1 MSVIQVC
8 GLTPLK
14 GEISIQGSKNAVL
27 PMMAAALLHRGVT
40 VLTNVP
46 VIRDVACMLDILESL
61 GCRCCHKGD
70 CLVMDARS
78 VTGTSIPEEYVTAMR
93 SSIVVLSALLGRM
106 GEGSCCY
113 PGGCL
118 IGARPIDLHL
128 MALRAL
134 GADIRERDGTIEASC
149 RKNGGLKGTEIH
161 LSYPSVGATE
171 QAILAS
177 VLADG
182 VTIIHQAAREPEI
195 SQMCRFLNN
204 MGAVICGM
212 GTDHLMVQGVAG
224 LHDSSFRVEGDR
236 IVAGTYGAAV
246 VAAGGEALLRGI
258 CPSDLK
264 VPLEEFQKAGAAVDA
279 DEKNRQ
285 IRICMGK
292 RPLPLLIKT
301 EPYPGF
307 PTDLQSPFMAF
318 LATAQGTSYI
328 EEQVFEGRFAT
339 AKILEQM
346 GAVIRTEDQRAVIEG
361 HYPLKGAAV
370 NACDL
375 RGGAALMVAALA
387 AEGDTFIGECHHIE
401 RGSEDICRDM
411 AALGAHIRWVGKD
424 S

>member
-149 RKNGGLKGTEIH
+149 RRKGGLKGAEIH

-177 VLADG
+177 VLAEG

-195 SQMCRFLNN
+195 SQLCRFLNN

-401 RGSEDICRDM
+401 RGYEDICRDM

>member
-361 HYPLKGAAV
+361 HYPLKGAVV

-401 RGSEDICRDM
+401 RGYEGICRDM

>member
-128 MALRAL
+128 MALQAL
-134 GADIRERDGTIEASC
+134 GAEIKEHDGLIEARC
-149 RKNGGLKGTEIH
+149 RDAQGLKGTEIH
-161 LSYPSVGATE
+161 LPYPSVGATE

-177 VLADG
+177 VLAKE
-182 VTIIHQAAREPEI
+182 VTVIHGAAKEPEI
-195 SQMCRFLNN
+195 SQLCRFLNN

-212 GTDHLMVQGVAG
+212 GTDHLMIQGVEE

-236 IVAGTYGAAV
+236 IVAGTYAAAV
-246 VAAGGEALLRGI
+246 MAAMGSITLKGRQSWNFHWRCLSVQAHPSKRTAAAGRSALR
-258 CPSDLK
+258 
-264 VPLEEFQKAGAAVDA
+264 
-279 DEKNRQ
+279 
-285 IRICMGK
+285 
-292 RPLPLLIKT
+292 
-301 EPYPGF
+301 
-307 PTDLQSPFMAF
+307 
-318 LATAQGTSYI
+318 
-328 EEQVFEGRFAT
+328 
-339 AKILEQM
+339 
-346 GAVIRTEDQRAVIEG
+346 
-361 HYPLKGAAV
+361 
-370 NACDL
+370 
-375 RGGAALMVAALA
+375 
-387 AEGDTFIGECHHIE
+387 
-401 RGSEDICRDM
+401 
-411 AALGAHIRWVGKD
+411 
-424 S
+424 

>member
-1 MSVIQVC
+1 MSVIQVF
-8 GLTPLK
+8 GLTPLE

-195 SQMCRFLNN
+195 SQLCRFLNN

-401 RGSEDICRDM
+401 RGYEDICRDM
-411 AALGAHIRWVGKD
+411 AVLGADIRWLERE
-424 S
+424 

>member
-106 GEGSCCY
+106 GEGSSCY

-246 VAAGGEALLRGI
+246 VAVE
-258 CPSDLK
+258 
-264 VPLEEFQKAGAAVDA
+264 A

-401 RGSEDICRDM
+401 RGYEDICRDM

>member
-177 VLADG
+177 GLAGG

-401 RGSEDICRDM
+401 RGYEDICRDM
-411 AALGAHIRWVGKD
+411 AVLGADIRWLERE
-424 S
+424 

>member
-61 GCRCCHKGD
+61 GCRCCRKGD
-70 CLVMDARS
+70 CLVMDARG

-149 RKNGGLKGTEIH
+149 RRKGGLKGAEIH

-177 VLADG
+177 VLAEG

-195 SQMCRFLNN
+195 SQLCRFLNN

-236 IVAGTYGAAV
+236 IVAGTYGAAA
-246 VAAGGEALLRGI
+246 VAAGGAVLLRGI

-264 VPLEEFQKAGAAVDA
+264 VPLEEFQKAGAAVEA

-375 RGGAALMVAALA
+375 RGGAALMVAALT

-401 RGSEDICRDM
+401 RGYEDICRDM
-411 AALGAHIRWVGKD
+411 AALGAHICWVEKD

>member
-264 VPLEEFQKAGAAVDA
+264 VPLEEFQKAGAAVDV

-401 RGSEDICRDM
+401 RGYEDICRDM